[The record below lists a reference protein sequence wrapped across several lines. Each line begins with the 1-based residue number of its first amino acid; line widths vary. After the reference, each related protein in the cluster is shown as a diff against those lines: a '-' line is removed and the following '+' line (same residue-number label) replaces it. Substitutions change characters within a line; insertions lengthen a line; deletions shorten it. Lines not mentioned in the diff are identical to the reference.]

1 MTPEE
6 LALLRDSRLSPA
18 ARVCGLYIAG
28 HQDEWVEVSRDDY
41 RRLLCGAGRER
52 VYKALGELEL
62 WGYVDRRVGGKGH
75 SDSFRFSG
83 RKTVP
88 LKDTGRE
95 IVPLNPD
102 SGSKSLSLN
111 GASSSPASSPS
122 PAGVRTRETDVAD
135 DPALAQLRAALAP
148 HDPPIDRLRR
158 TTGSTEWAA
167 SIWDWYRPATEADA
181 GGTKVRD
188 LEDLTPAE
196 AMEVVAMA
204 IADYASKGHRWD
216 GRLFRGFVRAAAKE
230 ARKAKLS
237 REHEAAEVTAAAKT
251 ATPHSSFSRA
261 EPLPPDVLEWA
272 ERLGAL
278 LEAAV
283 QTDADVAAWEQETA
297 ELIQRHHQDDRSF
310 LAKREGDRRE
320 HIRLRVLNAY
330 GQKIGDPRP
339 SSAGRR
345 SSVLTAVAV
354 KSA

>member
-62 WGYVDRRVGGKGH
+62 WGYVDRRLGGKGH
-75 SDSFRFSG
+75 SDSFRFNG
-83 RKTVP
+83 RETVP
-88 LKDTGRE
+88 LKDSGRE
-95 IVPLNPD
+95 TVPLNPD

-122 PAGVRTRETDVAD
+122 PAGARTRETDVAD
-135 DPALAQLRAALAP
+135 DSVLAQLRAALAP

-158 TTGSTEWAA
+158 STESTEWAPD
-167 SIWDWYRPATEADA
+167 IWDWYRPATEADA
-181 GGTKVRD
+181 GGTKSRD
-188 LEDLTPAE
+188 LENLTPAE
-196 AMEVVAMA
+196 AMEALATA
-204 IADYASKGHRWD
+204 IADYASKEQRWN
-216 GRLFRGFVRAAAKE
+216 GRLFRGFVHAAARE

-237 REHEAAEVTAAAKT
+237 REHEASEVIAAAKT
-251 ATPHSSFSRA
+251 ATPSSSFSRA
-261 EPLPPDVLEWA
+261 EPLPPDVQEWA
-272 ERLGAL
+272 ERVGAL
-278 LEAAV
+278 LDAAV
-283 QTDADVAAWEQETA
+283 QSDSVTAKWEQETA
-297 ELIQRHHQDDRSF
+297 ENIERLHQGDRGF

-339 SSAGRR
+339 SSAGKR